1 MRKPIKK
8 ISLQTEIVK
17 YIEQYIKEEGLKS
30 GDKLPSQAELVEM
43 MGVSRTSLR
52 EAIRSLEGQGLLQVK
67 NGQGV
72 YVGENFQPGIMQITL
87 SFHKEKENYL
97 ETLEVQEVLER
108 EILKMVTERITDEE
122 IEQLGLITKELMR
135 RFCAKIPKAKEDK
148 EFHLM
153 IYRCCHNSVMA
164 AMMETISSLLDK
176 FWSGHPLGL
185 EDPFEEGMPY
195 HQELYDAIR
204 ERNYQKALRANTAII
219 ANSRKELM
227 SAPLR
232 TEK

>member
-1 MRKPIKK
+1 M
-8 ISLQTEIVK
+8 T
-17 YIEQYIKEEGLKS
+17 
-30 GDKLPSQAELVEM
+30 SQAELVKM

-87 SFHKEKENYL
+87 SFQKEKENYL
-97 ETLEVQEVLER
+97 ETLEV
-108 EILKMVTERITDEE
+108 
-122 IEQLGLITKELMR
+122 
-135 RFCAKIPKAKEDK
+135 
-148 EFHLM
+148 
-153 IYRCCHNSVMA
+153 
-164 AMMETISSLLDK
+164 
-176 FWSGHPLGL
+176 
-185 EDPFEEGMPY
+185 
-195 HQELYDAIR
+195 R